1 MVDGDSLGLHTST
14 YDQVCRCEA
23 TRADAVHLTPSD
35 KTSKIWIILEC
46 TVMPVHCQY
55 GAMGWTKVARCTVL
69 RLFVAPE
76 VQKQRKIFF
85 FEELPVPDAAHTP
98 LFSHFQLAVCFKPLQ
113 SRRDGA
119 ARCCVIPRAGMNSR
133 NRRTRRPGILPRQYR
148 NECKKHGLMTKKK
161 NQSKHRI

>member
-1 MVDGDSLGLHTST
+1 
-14 YDQVCRCEA
+14 
-23 TRADAVHLTPSD
+23 
-35 KTSKIWIILEC
+35 
-46 TVMPVHCQY
+46 
-55 GAMGWTKVARCTVL
+55 VARCTVL

-133 NRRTRRPGILPRQYR
+133 NRRTYGNQLIMQMRTNAHKMYISNQII
-148 NECKKHGLMTKKK
+148 K
-161 NQSKHRI
+161 NQTFCNQKAKKFINCTYCIT

>member
-1 MVDGDSLGLHTST
+1 MGLHTST

-55 GAMGWTKVARCTVL
+55 GAMGWTQVARCTVL

-76 VQKQRKIFF
+76 VQNSAIFVF
-85 FEELPVPDAAHTP
+85 VEELPVPDAAHTP

-133 NRRTRRPGILPRQYR
+133 NRRTYGNQLIMQMRTNAHKMYISNQII
-148 NECKKHGLMTKKK
+148 KKSNFLQPK
-161 NQSKHRI
+161 S

>member
-1 MVDGDSLGLHTST
+1 MGLHTST

-55 GAMGWTKVARCTVL
+55 GAIWWTKVARCTVL

-76 VQKQRKIFF
+76 VQKQRLFF
-85 FEELPVPDAAHTP
+85 WRNCPCRMPRTHRFFP
-98 LFSHFQLAVCFKPLQ
+98 HFQLAVCFKPLQ

-133 NRRTRRPGILPRQYR
+133 NRRTYGNQLIMQMRTNAHKMYILLLSNQII
-148 NECKKHGLMTKKK
+148 KKSNFLQPK
-161 NQSKHRI
+161 S